1 MNDKIPKIDLNTASV
16 EELTQIPGLGPQ
28 MAQRIIQS
36 RPFSSVEELRRV
48 SGIGEVTMARLAPYL
63 FIAPTKEEG
72 ALSPS
77 QEAREE
83 GLQPEKPLPAPSEE
97 VPSGEMEAQPLK
109 AETEQAAVGHV
120 EAPPP
125 AQPEKTP
132 EPPTGTA
139 EQPQVAKPAVKT
151 ITQSELMGAITASS
165 LITFLISIFLTL
177 GFLALING
185 GLRFARPAEVTELRY
200 QVSDIQNQL
209 ALLEENMQTLRTRM
223 DNLEGLSGRISNLEA
238 ETSAM
243 QSTME
248 SLSTTVTEFSQQVE
262 DLAARM
268 EELEANTSRFQTFLE
283 KLQQLLDEV
292 LP

>member
-1 MNDKIPKIDLNTASV
+1 MNDEIPKIDLNTASV

-48 SGIGEVTMARLAPYL
+48 SGIGEVTMARFAPYL

-72 ALSPS
+72 ALSHS
-77 QEAREE
+77 QEAHEE

-97 VPSGEMEAQPLK
+97 VPSGEMEAQPPE
-109 AETEQAAVGHV
+109 AEQLAVGQV

-125 AQPEKTP
+125 AQQEKIP
-132 EPPTGTA
+132 APPTGTA

-248 SLSTTVTEFSQQVE
+248 SLSTTVTEFSQQIE
-262 DLAARM
+262 DLAAQVD
-268 EELEANTSRFQTFLE
+268 ELEANTSRFQTFLE